1 MRSAISSY
9 SIISRLPPPF
19 ITIAVATYTFLDQ
32 LFLVYVLLYNK
43 AFYSPKM
50 SCAAFM

>member
-9 SIISRLPPPF
+9 SIISRLPPF